1 MSRDVYSCAHWLR
14 PRNYPPRDSYYE
26 GAIGQLRQTTS
37 LCCFRY
43 ISPQFWLTYPL
54 LRDELSPVSIF
65 YCHSN
70 PMITDEDSGIIKQV
84 ACGLPNGLQV

>member
-1 MSRDVYSCAHWLR
+1 MDR
-14 PRNYPPRDSYYE
+14 
-26 GAIGQLRQTTS
+26 
-37 LCCFRY
+37 CFRY